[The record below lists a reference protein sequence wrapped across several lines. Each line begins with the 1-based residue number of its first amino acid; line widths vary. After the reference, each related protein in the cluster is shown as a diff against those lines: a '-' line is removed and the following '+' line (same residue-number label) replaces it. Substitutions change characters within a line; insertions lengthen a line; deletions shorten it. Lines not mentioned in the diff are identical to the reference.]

1 MEPMGRVQ
9 ANGIDFAYIEAGP
22 KDGPLALCLHGFPDH
37 APTFR
42 HMLPALAAAGW
53 HAVAPWTRGYHP
65 TGVAP
70 DGQYQSA
77 TLSLDALAL
86 LDALGGD
93 RRSVIIGHDWGS
105 VASCGAGILAPER
118 MARVVCMA
126 VPQNALAF
134 TKLISDWEQ
143 MKRSWYMWYLQ
154 LPGIYEMS
162 FSGDDCAA
170 LENIWR
176 DWSPGLAI
184 DQDDMGRIRAMFS
197 RPEVFE
203 AAIGY
208 YRCTV
213 DGTRQ
218 SDDLIEEQM
227 ATTGDTLGAPALFI
241 SGADDGLFI
250 PEQFH
255 EGADYCTAE
264 CRVEVLDN
272 CGHFM
277 HLERPD
283 EVNRLV
289 LDFIGAALPA
299 HAG

>member
-1 MEPMGRVQ
+1 MEPTGRVQ
-9 ANGIDFAYIEAGP
+9 ANGIDFAYLDAGP

-37 APTFR
+37 APTYR

-53 HAVAPWTRGYHP
+53 HAVAPWSRGYHP
-65 TGVAP
+65 TGLAP
-70 DGQYQSA
+70 DEQYQSA

-93 RRSVIIGHDWGS
+93 ERSVIIGHDWGS
-105 VASCGAGILAPER
+105 VASCGAGILGPER
-118 MARVVCMA
+118 MAKVVCMA

-134 TKLISDWEQ
+134 TKLLSDWEQ

-154 LPGIYEMS
+154 LPGIYEMA

-170 LENIWR
+170 VENIWR
-176 DWSPGLAI
+176 DWSPGLEI
-184 DQDDMGRIRAMFS
+184 DAGNMAEIRGMLS
-197 RPEVFE
+197 RPEVFD
-203 AAIGY
+203 AAVAY

-218 SDDLIEEQM
+218 SDDLIEAQM
-227 ATTGDTLGAPALFI
+227 STTGDNLGVPALFI
-241 SGADDGLFI
+241 CGADDGLFI

-264 CRVEVLDN
+264 CRVEVVEGA
-272 CGHFM
+272 GHFM
-277 HLERPD
+277 HLEKPD
-283 EVNRLV
+283 VVNRLV
-289 LDFIGAALPA
+289 LDFIGAAVPA